1 MHPAYD
7 IETAKMS
14 VSVIINITQSPE
26 THTYIVQKE
35 VMEKMLEICEQKEKK
50 ANEISLHRLGGN
62 EDGLMAVKVLKYV
75 YHCPLCISYKRHY
88 VNWGR
93 VGLQIIIDIRP
104 CTLVLSPSIIIN
116 FVATLF

>member
-1 MHPAYD
+1 MPLAMRTDVIDQILAMARAMALHPAYD

-26 THTYIVQKE
+26 THTYIVRKE
-35 VMEKMLEICEQKEKK
+35 VMEKMLEICEQKE
-50 ANEISLHRLGGN
+50 ANEKLLHQQGEN

-75 YHCPLCISYKRHY
+75 FAALSVSSFLSHKRHY

-93 VGLQIIIDIRP
+93 VGLQ
-104 CTLVLSPSIIIN
+104 N
-116 FVATLF
+116 

>member
-26 THTYIVQKE
+26 THTYIVRKE
-35 VMEKMLEICEQKEKK
+35 VMEKMLEICEQKEKA
-50 ANEISLHRLGGN
+50 ANEKSLHQQGEN

-75 YHCPLCISYKRHY
+75 YICHCPLCII
-88 VNWGR
+88 
-93 VGLQIIIDIRP
+93 LCFI
-104 CTLVLSPSIIIN
+104 
-116 FVATLF
+116 

>member
-26 THTYIVQKE
+26 THAYIVRKE
-35 VMEKMLEICEQKEKK
+35 VMEKMLEICEQKEKV
-50 ANEISLHRLGGN
+50 ANEKSLHQQGEN

-75 YHCPLCISYKRHY
+75 CHCPLCII
-88 VNWGR
+88 
-93 VGLQIIIDIRP
+93 LCFI
-104 CTLVLSPSIIIN
+104 
-116 FVATLF
+116 

>member
-1 MHPAYD
+1 MRTDVIDQILAMALHPAYD

-26 THTYIVQKE
+26 THTYIVRKE
-35 VMEKMLEICEQKEKK
+35 VMEKMLEICEQKEKA
-50 ANEISLHRLGGN
+50 ANEKLLHQQGEN

-75 YHCPLCISYKRHY
+75 FAALSVSSFLSHKRHY

-93 VGLQIIIDIRP
+93 VGLQ
-104 CTLVLSPSIIIN
+104 N
-116 FVATLF
+116 